1 MKKVFTIVIAFSLS
15 IPGFAQ
21 LEDRFGFLTQSEV
34 EKYVQPLGTTL
45 GMAFNSASYYSARV
59 PDFFK
64 FSFSLRGMYIIIP
77 DADRTFTPE
86 INKPGYDTNIPTAT
100 VYGGE
105 GTAYYGPDGYIA
117 YPPGID
123 ESALPFALPQVSA
136 SVMGTEV
143 MLRYLPSIKLGD
155 ENKLNMFG
163 FGIKHTISRYIPL
176 LPVDIAV
183 QFLYNSLEVTN
194 VMNLTAYAINAHA
207 SKSFGV
213 FTAYGGFQYESSSF
227 DIEYTYTDPNGTNPI
242 LDGTKIKA
250 DIKGDNNFRFTFGG
264 ALKLAVIVINAD
276 LGIGSQLVAST
287 GLTFEF

>member
-1 MKKVFTIVIAFSLS
+1 MKKVLAFVIAFSLS

-34 EKYVQPLGTTL
+34 EKYVQPFGTSL
-45 GMAFNSASYYSARV
+45 GMAFNSASYYSAKV
-59 PDFFK
+59 PDLFG
-64 FSFSLRGMYIIIP
+64 FSISFRGMYIMIP
-77 DADRTFTPE
+77 DDDLTFTPE
-86 INKPGYDTNIPTAT
+86 INRSGYDTSTPTAT

-136 SVMGTEV
+136 SFMGTEV
-143 MLRYLPSIKLGD
+143 MLRYLPSIQLGD
-155 ENKLNMFG
+155 DEDLSMFG
-163 FGIKHTISRYIPL
+163 LGVKHSISRYIPL

-183 QFLYNSLEVTN
+183 QFLYNSLEITN
-194 VMNLTAYAINAHA
+194 VMDLTAYAFNAHA
-207 SKSFGV
+207 SKTFGV
-213 FTAYGGFQYESSSF
+213 FTAYGGLQYETSSF
-227 DIEYTYTDPNGTNPI
+227 DIEYTYTDPNGTNPV

-250 DIKGDNNFRFTFGG
+250 SIDGDNNFRFTFGG
-264 ALKLAVIVINAD
+264 ALKLAVLVINAD
-276 LGIGSQLVAST
+276 LGIGSQLVASS